1 MKQKIF
7 FWIDADITSFCIP
20 YYLQKIS
27 DAEFYTM
34 IDITNK
40 PKKFFKEQKLIEFKK
55 IWFYHDF
62 MNQKIKEESNYLKL
76 FEEKYGIDLWQLA
89 KNDRIF
95 TYDYNS
101 FYKFSEHEISE
112 VMEKE
117 CKLFEEILETIKPN
131 FFITTETALR
141 QHHLFYLLCKKK
153 GIKVLMLN
161 LANWGNHCYISENY
175 HRLDNFEEIFKNKK
189 SSPTTFNDLKNR
201 LESKILSKTLTK
213 FYQNQ
218 KKSQFEKMKAAFQ
231 LLIFSDN
238 SNEKTHYTYYGRKK
252 LKVLFTEIQYSL
264 KRWYREKYIDKN
276 FLRQIPDE
284 PSFIFLPLQQ
294 EPERSLLIGAPDYV
308 NQIKTVEYVSKCI
321 PKNYLLFVKEHPTQG
336 PGRGW
341 RKISD
346 YQTMQNN
353 PKVRLV
359 HPSIP
364 ANEIIAKSK
373 LVISVSGTLALES
386 AFFNKPSI
394 TFADNDY
401 TLISSISRLESKNEL
416 RELIEDSLDK
426 KIEPSYVGKYF
437 DILEENSFVF
447 DYLGFQV
454 SYLKHFYFDGNLVDI
469 KIDESGMLK
478 FLLEHEKS
486 FSVLIEQFK
495 QKINEYQK
503 TD

>member
-1 MKQKIF
+1 
-7 FWIDADITSFCIP
+7 
-20 YYLQKIS
+20 
-27 DAEFYTM
+27 
-34 IDITNK
+34 
-40 PKKFFKEQKLIEFKK
+40 
-55 IWFYHDF
+55 
-62 MNQKIKEESNYLKL
+62 
-76 FEEKYGIDLWQLA
+76 
-89 KNDRIF
+89 
-95 TYDYNS
+95 
-101 FYKFSEHEISE
+101 
-112 VMEKE
+112 
-117 CKLFEEILETIKPN
+117 
-131 FFITTETALR
+131 
-141 QHHLFYLLCKKK
+141 
-153 GIKVLMLN
+153 
-161 LANWGNHCYISENY
+161 
-175 HRLDNFEEIFKNKK
+175 
-189 SSPTTFNDLKNR
+189 
-201 LESKILSKTLTK
+201 
-213 FYQNQ
+213 
-218 KKSQFEKMKAAFQ
+218 MKAAFQ
-231 LLIFSDN
+231 LLILSDN

-252 LKVLFTEIQYSL
+252 LKVLFTEIQHSL

-284 PSFIFLPLQQ
+284 LSFIFLPLQQ

-416 RELIEDSLDK
+416 RGLIEDSLDK

-469 KIDESGMLK
+469 EIDESGMLK
-478 FLLEHEKS
+478 FLLDHEKS

-495 QKINEYQK
+495 QKIN
-503 TD
+503 